1 MGSPEEQVAHAD
13 NTTQTRSP
21 RRHPRTSGDTTFT
34 KLRDR
39 VPRVGYIPMHEG
51 NRATPTGAEG
61 TGARGRGR
69 GRGARE
75 PGGRR
80 GRGPGGRTEG
90 MWGRR
95 HTMGSG
101 TRHGTGRNAGR
112 RMERPGGGGSST
124 TAGTQNPWIPPT
136 CGPFRCD
143 VAVAGVPIYTVSA
156 LARTW
161 RRYYVAASGASGR
174 TRGSE
179 LRVRCALGDLD
190 GEPEA
195 QQATAERDGADREPA
210 PSEREPA
217 DHVGEPVHAE
227 QHA

>member
-1 MGSPEEQVAHAD
+1 MLEHESIPAMPTDANRCQIHAFPKRRFRVPD
-13 NTTQTRSP
+13 VSQDRYIAALAPP
-21 RRHPRTSGDTTFT
+21 RRGRGPRGHGGT
-34 KLRDR
+34 
-39 VPRVGYIPMHEG
+39 
-51 NRATPTGAEG
+51 RAGPGAEDEG
-61 TGARGRGR
+61 TGARRAPR
-69 GRGARE
+69 T
-75 PGGRR
+75 
-80 GRGPGGRTEG
+80 GPRGRTEG